1 MLLYSCVVIRL
12 CIDVSY
18 MFLRIQ
24 RRDKTNLKYRTQEE
38 NTRTKDNVKREQRQ
52 KTTLTPLKPE

>member
-12 CIDVSY
+12 CIDVTY
-18 MFLRIQ
+18 MFLIHLRIHANSHVIKEGQKIQ

-38 NTRTKDNVKREQRQ
+38 DRKQH
-52 KTTLTPLKPE
+52 

>member
-1 MLLYSCVVIRL
+1 
-12 CIDVSY
+12 
-18 MFLRIQ
+18 MFLWIQ
-24 RRDKTNLKYRTQEE
+24 RRDQTHLKYRTQDE